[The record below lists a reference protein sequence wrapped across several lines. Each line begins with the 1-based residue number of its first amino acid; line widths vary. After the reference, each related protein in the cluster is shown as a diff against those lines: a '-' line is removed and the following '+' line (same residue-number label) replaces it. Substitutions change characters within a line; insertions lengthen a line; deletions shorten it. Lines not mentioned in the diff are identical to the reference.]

1 METIAAGAERAA
13 PAGFSTS
20 GGRAATP
27 ALRRPLRLALRRT
40 YRSPYA
46 LTAILLAAATM
57 VTVALKGTSP
67 FVSVATA
74 FRNVHWEFVPVLV
87 TLSVLHYVLAAVTLR
102 GAAGRRLPLYTT
114 TLAQFTAAA
123 ANRVTPGG
131 LGAVAVNT
139 RYLVCRGVPLAHA
152 AVAVAV
158 MQVVGIPA
166 DLLLMGAVLG
176 IDGGDGRVL
185 GAMGAHASQVAGM
198 VPPWPVLAGVG
209 VVLPAALLWGR
220 RAARST
226 AVERT
231 LGGLTDL
238 CRRPADLA
246 VTVCASAATT
256 FVMGLAFA
264 LSVLAVPGAAG
275 PGDTVTL
282 LAAYLVGAAAGAA
295 LPSPGG
301 VGSTEAA
308 LVTALAA
315 LGIAAGPALQ
325 AVLLFR
331 AITFWAPVPIGLL
344 TCRTLRRDQAGGD
357 RASGDQV
364 TSCQL
369 TSGQVSPAPAVP
381 EGLGTQL

>member
-13 PAGFSTS
+13 LAGLPMPS
-20 GGRAATP
+20 GDAAAP
-27 ALRRPLRLALRRT
+27 ALRRTLRSAFRRT
-40 YRSPYA
+40 YRSPFA
-46 LTAILLAAATM
+46 LTTILVTATIAVM
-57 VTVALKGTSP
+57 VTLNGTAP
-67 FVSVATA
+67 LVSVAMA
-74 FRNVHWEFVPVLV
+74 FRNIHWEFVPVLAF
-87 TLSVLHYVLAAVTLR
+87 LSVLHYVLAAVTLR
-102 GAAGRRLPLYTT
+102 GAAGHRLPLYTT

-123 ANRVTPGG
+123 ANRITPGG

-139 RYLVCRGVPLAHA
+139 RYLVCRGIPLSRA

-185 GAMGAHASQVAGM
+185 GAMGAHAAHVVGM
-198 VPPWPVLAGVG
+198 LPPWPVFAAIG
-209 VVLPAALLWGR
+209 VVLPVALLLSR
-220 RAARST
+220 RVARSA
-226 AVERT
+226 AVGRT

-238 CRRPADLA
+238 CRRPGDLA
-246 VTVCASAATT
+246 VTVGASAATT

-275 PGDTVTL
+275 PGDTVAL
-282 LAAYLVGAAAGAA
+282 VAAYLVGAAASAA
-295 LPSPGG
+295 LPAPGG

-308 LVTALAA
+308 LVAALAA

-331 AITFWAPVPIGLL
+331 AITFWAPVPIGLI
-344 TCRTLRRDQAGGD
+344 TCRTLRSD
-357 RASGDQV
+357 
-364 TSCQL
+364 
-369 TSGQVSPAPAVP
+369 QVSPAPAVP
-381 EGLGTQL
+381 GGPGTRV